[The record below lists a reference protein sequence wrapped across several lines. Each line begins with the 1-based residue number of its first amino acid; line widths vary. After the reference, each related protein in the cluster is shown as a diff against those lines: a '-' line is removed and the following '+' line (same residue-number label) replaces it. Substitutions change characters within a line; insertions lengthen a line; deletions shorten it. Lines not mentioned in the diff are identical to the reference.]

1 MDPKLQSSPPDTE
14 DAKVTFRKPSNDV
27 ASRKYRRRSPDVK
40 ASGDHESLRNDRSS
54 SPIYIRGE
62 PGKDSEH
69 RESRKDEGRR
79 YDRDQRVQSGDSDP
93 HSSKNPNSYSR
104 PDDYSRREKYL
115 DEDRHNKASYLQ
127 RDSRGTSRSDRTK
140 QENDNGRSRDSRRHS
155 DKYSRDRDGQRSK
168 DKESY
173 PVSDRKQTISTS
185 WDKDGDHHR
194 RVRDNRDGER
204 GYGRSSEYR
213 SERTD
218 YRDRSRVHVKESLF
232 SRRDDDKYH
241 TRDIERGDPEEYDD
255 RREKKKHSDI
265 DTNRDKDAY
274 SRASGEQNEEKSVCK
289 AESQQSKAKR
299 TKLFSSEKA
308 VHPNGDGENQ
318 SSSPKQVPAAGNVAM
333 GTISEATNDLNAAK
347 VAAMKAAELVNKN
360 LVGGSLMSTEQK
372 KKLLWGNK
380 KSTTTSVEVKAY
392 QSYALIVY
400 SAFCKSFPPFAYFLV
415 FSSNPC
421 YSHQPSGHRW
431 DTSMFGDR
439 ERQEK
444 FNKLMSLSQ
453 QWYLWP
459 IVGCEGGR
467 EGGIPDQQEQ
477 QPRGSPSRKTGA
489 APDGVGEAVHSW
501 TSSTRWTHGW
511 IGTLMSRPVA
521 LPRTRAEALLLGMLA
536 LCSFSLYPCLRTRK
550 NIERCSESIE
560 MCNLTVPLF
569 DDLSELYRPSILPSS
584 IL

>member
-1 MDPKLQSSPPDTE
+1 MDPKVESSPPDTE

-54 SPIYIRGE
+54 SPVYTRGGL
-62 PGKDSEH
+62 GKDSEH
-69 RESRKDEGRR
+69 RESRKDEWRR
-79 YDRDQRVQSGDSDP
+79 YDRDQRVQSGDSDS

-115 DEDRHNKASYLQ
+115 DEDRHNKTSYVQ
-127 RDSRGTSRSDRTK
+127 RDSRGTSRSDHTK

-173 PVSDRKQTISTS
+173 PVSDRKQTILTS
-185 WDKDGDHHR
+185 ADKDGHR
-194 RVRDNRDGER
+194 HRGVRDNRDGER

-218 YRDRSRVHVKESLF
+218 YRERSRVHVKESLF
-232 SRRDDDKYH
+232 SRRDNDKYH

-289 AESQQSKAKR
+289 AESQESKAKR

-318 SSSPKQVPAAGNVAM
+318 SSGPKQVPAAGNVAM

-380 KSTTTSVEVKAY
+380 KSTTTSVE
-392 QSYALIVY
+392 
-400 SAFCKSFPPFAYFLV
+400 
-415 FSSNPC
+415 
-421 YSHQPSGHRW
+421 PSGHRW

-444 FNKLMSLSQ
+444 FNKLM

-459 IVGCEGGR
+459 IVGREGGR

-521 LPRTRAEALLLGMLA
+521 LPQHSCR
-536 LCSFSLYPCLRTRK
+536 SSSSWYVV
-550 NIERCSESIE
+550 
-560 MCNLTVPLF
+560 TVQF
-569 DDLSELYRPSILPSS
+569 LPSTHAS
-584 IL
+584 N